1 MIQRATLNGLP
12 EELRARAQWCIA
24 GPDKS
29 PYVAGP
35 TGLYRASPVQ
45 GPWHDF
51 NTACALAEQYNARI
65 GYIITSEDP
74 FACIDLDVK
83 DRTSVDKDNKHYP
96 SDKWTTSLELE
107 RYVRIERAF
116 DSYTELSTSGK
127 GLHIW
132 VKANIGAGARKDG
145 VEVYSQERFI
155 ICTGMAVRSYNYE
168 LIDGVVTV
176 HAPPADPTKESGVRD
191 LVDRQ
196 ELLETLVAEM
206 RKGGDSKFELV
217 ELEEKYSD
225 REIIDRASGASNY
238 EKFNALCRGEWEQ
251 FGYPSQS
258 EADMSLMSMFTFY
271 SQSNEQCRR
280 LFRMT
285 ALGKRDKA
293 IRDDKYLNYTLEII
307 RGRQARETAVEI
319 DRETLARQL
328 VAEIQDNHIA
338 EQQAHVQQQVQA
350 LPDVEGIPWPP
361 GMAGALAG
369 FIYNSAPRPV
379 KEVAIVGA
387 IGLLAGITG
396 KVFVLPQS
404 GLNIYMILIARSAIG
419 KEAMH
424 SGISIVLD
432 KLRNSIPA
440 AQQFVDFGDMASG
453 PALTKACANN
463 SSFVN
468 VAGEW
473 GRKLRRLS
481 LEDGRDGPMQQLRTV
496 MTNLYQKSGPTSVVG
511 GINYSKKE
519 ENIGPVSGVAY
530 SMIGETTPGTFYE
543 SLTESMME
551 DGFLSRFNIVEYN
564 GKRPPANKNPITT
577 MDPRLEEG
585 LYGLVVQALTQIS
598 NFNHIHIMFDPKAK
612 EMLDA
617 FDAECDDEI
626 NKTDDES
633 WRQMWNRAHLKTLR
647 LAGILAAADNYIQ
660 PMIYPNHV
668 EWALDLVRRDIR
680 IMSRKIQEGDVG
692 AGDGTR
698 ERKLLSVIKTYLQGN
713 IAPGYK
719 IPDDLVQAGIVP
731 RKYLAIRTQQI
742 SSYTQHRSGATA
754 ALDITLRSLVDSG
767 FISEINKDQ
776 VAEKYG
782 FHGKC
787 YRVLHLPDYKDL

>member
-1 MIQRATLNGLP
+1 MIQRADLEGLP
-12 EELRARAQWCIA
+12 EELKARAQWCIA

-35 TGLYRASPVQ
+35 NGLYRASPVE

-51 NTACALAEQYNARI
+51 YTAVALAEQYNARI
-65 GYIITSEDP
+65 GYIITKEDP

-83 DRTSVDKDNKHYP
+83 DSTSVDKNNQHYKP
-96 SDKWTTSLELE
+96 SAWTTSLELE
-107 RYVRIERAF
+107 RYVRIDRAF
-116 DSYTELSTSGK
+116 DSYAELSTSGK

-132 VKANIGAGARKDG
+132 VRANIGPGARKDG

-155 ICTGMAVRSYNYE
+155 VCTGKAVRSYDYE
-168 LIDGVVTV
+168 LADSVVTV
-176 HAPPADPTKESGVRD
+176 RQPAKDEGSRD
-191 LVDRQ
+191 IEERQ

-206 RKGGDSKFELV
+206 RKGDDGRFDLV
-217 ELEEKYSD
+217 ELEEVYSD
-225 REIIDRASGASNY
+225 REIITRAMNAGNG
-238 EKFNALCRGEWEQ
+238 EKFHELCLGDWVAM
-251 FGYPSQS
+251 GYESQS
-258 EADMSLMSMFTFY
+258 EADLALMSIFTFY
-271 SQSNEQCRR
+271 SRSNEQCRR
-280 LFRMT
+280 LFRMSG
-285 ALGKRDKA
+285 LGKRDKA
-293 IRDDKYLNYTLEII
+293 SKDDKYLNHTLRII
-307 RGRQARETAVEI
+307 RNRQAREESVEI
-319 DRETLARQL
+319 DRDSLARQL
-328 VAEIQDNHIA
+328 VAELQSQHMD
-338 EQQAHVQQQVQA
+338 EQAAHVQQQVQA
-350 LPDVEGIPWPP
+350 LPEVEGLPWPP

-387 IGLLAGITG
+387 LGLLAGITG
-396 KVFVLPQS
+396 KTFVLPQS

-453 PALTKACANN
+453 PALTKACASNA
-463 SSFVN
+463 SFVN

-473 GRKLRRLS
+473 GRKLKRLS
-481 LEDGRDGPMQQLRTV
+481 QEDGRDGPMQQLRTV
-496 MTNLYQKSGPTSVVG
+496 MTNLYQKSGPVSVVG
-511 GINYSKKE
+511 GINYSKKDDSV
-519 ENIGPVSGVAY
+519 GPISGVAY

-564 GKRPPANKNPITT
+564 GKRPPANKNPNLE

-585 LYGLVVQALTQIS
+585 LYGLVVQALTLLS
-598 NFNHIHIMFDPKAK
+598 NFKTVPIMFDPSAK
-612 EMLDA
+612 QMLDA
-617 FDAECDDEI
+617 FDHECDNEI
-626 NKTDDES
+626 NQTDDES
-633 WRQMWNRAHLKTLR
+633 WRQMWNRAHLKVLR
-647 LAGILAAADNYIQ
+647 LAGILASADNYIQ
-660 PMIYPNHV
+660 PTIYPNHV
-668 EWALDLVRRDIR
+668 EWALGLVRRDIQ
-680 IMSRKIQEGDVG
+680 IMSRKIQDGDVG
-692 AGDGTR
+692 TGDGTR
-698 ERKLLSVIKTYLQGN
+698 ERKLLSIVKTYLSGN

-719 IPDDLVQAGIVP
+719 IPEDLIAAGIVP

-742 SSYTQHRSGATA
+742 SSFTSHRAGATT

-767 FISEINKDQ
+767 FLSDVNKDQ

-787 YRVLHLPDYKDL
+787 YRILHIPDYKTL